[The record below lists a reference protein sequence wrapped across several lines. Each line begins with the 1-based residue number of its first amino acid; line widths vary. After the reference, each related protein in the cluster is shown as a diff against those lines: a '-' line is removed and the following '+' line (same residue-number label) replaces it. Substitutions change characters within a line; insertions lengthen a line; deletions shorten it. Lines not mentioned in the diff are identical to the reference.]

1 MVIERTICDIGDK
14 DHSKGTEYEVSRQE
28 MFNCIDPIG
37 LKGVVWGQISG
48 GLRGEITFKLNLEGF
63 LWMIEW

>member
-37 LKGVVWGQISG
+37 LRGVVWGQISG
-48 GLRGEITFKLNLEGF
+48 GLREEITFKLNLEAF
-63 LWMIEW
+63 LWLIK

>member
-14 DHSKGTEYEVSRQE
+14 DRSKGTEYEVSRQK

-37 LKGVVWGQISG
+37 LRGVVWDQISG
-48 GLRGEITFKLNLEGF
+48 GLREEITFKLNLEGF
-63 LWMIEW
+63 LWMMEW

>member
-37 LKGVVWGQISG
+37 RRGVVWGQISG
-48 GLRGEITFKLNLEGF
+48 GLREEITFKLNLEAF
-63 LWMIEW
+63 LWLIKW